1 MSLKRNAFNQ
11 APLIMHGI
19 LKCLKHRMRG
29 KKVAFTL
36 AEVLITLTIIGVV
49 ASMTIPTL
57 MNNYQKKEYTTR
69 LKKFYVTANEALKL
83 MSLDKGCTNDLR
95 CTGLFDSGTDNQS
108 LGEVLVKYFKVA
120 KDCGINTGE
129 GCWATATNANYDGSS
144 VTNENWDND
153 SVYKFI
159 TADGMSFIISNYANS
174 CDTPTWSTGATRNM
188 SQTCG
193 YIRVDVNGPEKGPNN
208 RGRDTFTFFIT
219 NGKGALLY
227 PESGIDDNFSGTN
240 SWWRNPSTEAI
251 RYCHPGHK
259 AGYACPGR
267 IMEENWEMN
276 Y

>member
-1 MSLKRNAFNQ
+1 MINRQK
-11 APLIMHGI
+11 I
-19 LKCLKHRMRG
+19 LG
-29 KKVAFTL
+29 FTL

-95 CTGLFDSGTDNQS
+95 CTGLFDSGTNHQS
-108 LGEVLVKYFKVA
+108 LGDEFVKYFKVA
-120 KDCGINTGE
+120 KDCGTALNQ
-129 GCWATATNANYDGSS
+129 GCWSTVTNEYYDGSG
-144 VTNENWDND
+144 TNENWDNY
-153 SVYKFI
+153 VAYKFI
-159 TADGMSFIISNYANS
+159 TADGMSFYIHNYANG
-174 CDTPTWSTGATRNM
+174 CGGDWSTGATRNM

-193 YIRVDVNGPEKGPNN
+193 YIRVDVNGPEKGPNY
-208 RGRDTFTFFIT
+208 RGRDIFQFWIT

-227 PESGIDDNFSGTN
+227 PQCGIDDNYNGTN
-240 SWWRNPSTEAI
+240 NWWRNPSTEAI
-251 RYCHPGHK
+251 RGCHSGSK
-259 AGYACPGR
+259 GGWACSGR